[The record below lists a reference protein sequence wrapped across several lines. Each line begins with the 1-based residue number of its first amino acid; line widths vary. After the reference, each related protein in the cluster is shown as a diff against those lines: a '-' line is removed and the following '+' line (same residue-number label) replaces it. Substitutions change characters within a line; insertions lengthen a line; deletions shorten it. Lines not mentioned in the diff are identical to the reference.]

1 MRLFSF
7 APALVLSVSLATTGL
22 ATPGQDIVTS
32 SLQAQGFDVT
42 LVHWTL
48 LGRIRIIAVSA
59 EIRREIVIN
68 PTTGEIL
75 RDYSQRIV
83 EAVDPDRDDDSTSE
97 PSNTS
102 ATAPVAAA
110 DLDATAVRALESL
123 GMSVAAPIALDESQ
137 DE

>member
-1 MRLFSF
+1 MRFFNL
-7 APALVLSVSLATTGL
+7 AAAAMLSVTMATSGH

-32 SLQAQGFDVT
+32 SLQAQGFEVR

-59 EIRREIVIN
+59 DIRREIVIN

-83 EAVDPDRDDDSTSE
+83 DAAQSRQDHDTGSDTAETSTIRTESFADVD
-97 PSNTS
+97 
-102 ATAPVAAA
+102 V
-110 DLDATAVRALESL
+110 DATAVMALESI
-123 GMSVAAPIALDESQ
+123 GMGVAPPIVAE
-137 DE
+137 